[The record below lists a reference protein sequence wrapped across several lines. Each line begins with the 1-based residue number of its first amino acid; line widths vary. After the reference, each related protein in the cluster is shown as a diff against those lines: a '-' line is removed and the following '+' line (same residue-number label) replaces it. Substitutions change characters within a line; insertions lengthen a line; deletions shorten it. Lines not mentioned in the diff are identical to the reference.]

1 VIAYRQVERRHAP
14 EALAER
20 SVDAAAEH
28 ARAAP
33 PAAAAVDW
41 WTERLIEAGE
51 LEAGVVD
58 ALSPERDG
66 LPAAAG
72 ALRRLSLAA
81 ARGLAVAHA
90 LERRARAGVPAADAH
105 PSAARAHAALAAA
118 AHVAAVAVRDAAAA
132 MPDEV
137 PVGVPEGF
145 AYYGLYPEVYAAAA
159 RQFAARVGPPR
170 VLVVGVRSIG
180 TGLSAVVADTLARRG
195 VDVRSVTVRPRG
207 HPSDRAVD
215 ADDALDRVLRDAA
228 GGWVAVVDEGP
239 GLSGSSLAGTAAAL
253 AARGV
258 DDARIVL
265 FPSWDADGQALGSE
279 AARARWPRHRR
290 FVGSFEQ
297 AVLGRGALHGGDVG
311 PASALD
317 DLSAGAWRD
326 RHWHADDPARPATH
340 PQHEARKYRH
350 AGDDAGEGA
359 RWLTFAGLGA
369 YGRARAALAERLA
382 GAGHSP
388 RVLGLRRGFLATAEH
403 AGRPL
408 GAADA
413 DGPTLDAMAA
423 YVAWRRRHLPAER
436 TVSLAALADMTAHNA
451 GLALGEAYAGRARA
465 ATRLAAALEAAPVC
479 HVDGRMQPHE
489 WVRGPGGLVKTDAVA
504 HGDDHFLPG
513 AQDAA
518 WDVAGACV
526 EWQLPPE
533 ARARFVA
540 AYRDAAGDPTI
551 DERLRFHEA
560 AYLAFRLGYA
570 TLGAR
575 GLGGHAEAARLGA
588 AAAGYAERLRALLD
602 APADARPD
610 ARPDARAAG

>member
-1 VIAYRQVERRHAP
+1 MIAYRTVERRHAP

-20 SVDAAAEH
+20 SVDAAATH
-28 ARAAP
+28 ARAAVP
-33 PAAAAVDW
+33 GGEAVDW

-90 LERRARAGVPAADAH
+90 LERRAREGVPNTDAH

-118 AHVAAVAVRDAAAA
+118 AHVAAVAVRDAATA
-132 MPDEV
+132 MPTDV
-137 PVGVPEGF
+137 PVGVPEGY
-145 AYYGLYPEVYAAAA
+145 AYYGLYPETYAAAA
-159 RQFAARVGPPR
+159 RQLAARVGPPR

-207 HPSDRAVD
+207 HPFDRAVEAD
-215 ADDALDRVLRDAA
+215 AALDRVLRDAA

-265 FPSWDADGQALGSE
+265 FPSWDADGSSLGSDS
-279 AARARWPRHRR
+279 ARTRWPRHRR
-290 FVGSFEQ
+290 FVGSFER
-297 AVLGRGALHGGDVG
+297 AVLGRGAVRCAHADEDAHAHDALEDV
-311 PASALD
+311 
-317 DLSAGAWRD
+317 SAGAWRD

-340 PQHEARKYRH
+340 PQHEARKYRCAADH
-350 AGDDAGEGA
+350 AGTGPQ
-359 RWLTFAGLGA
+359 WLTFAGLGA

-382 GAGHSP
+382 EAGHGP
-388 RVLGLRRGFLATAEH
+388 RVFGLRRGFLVAAEH

-408 GAADA
+408 APADA
-413 DGPTLDAMAA
+413 DAPTLDAMAA
-423 YVAWRRRHLPAER
+423 YVAWRRANLPAER
-436 TVSLAALADMTAHNA
+436 TVSLAQLADMAAHNA
-451 GLALGEAYAGRARA
+451 KLALGEAYAGRARA
-465 ATRLAAALEAAPVC
+465 AMRLTAALESAPVC
-479 HVDGRMQPHE
+479 AVDGRMQPHE
-489 WVRGPGGLVKTDAVA
+489 WVRGPNGLVKTDAVA

-526 EWQLPPE
+526 EWQLAPE

-540 AYRDAAGDPTI
+540 GYQGAAGDPTI
-551 DERLRFHEA
+551 TERLPFHEA
-560 AYLAFRLGYA
+560 AYLAFRLGYT
-570 TLGAR
+570 TLGAQ
-575 GLGGHAEAARLGA
+575 GLGGHAEAARLRA

-602 APADARPD
+602 APWPAG
-610 ARPDARAAG
+610 AAG